1 MKIFFYSIIF
11 FFIALIIIHFIQLKE
26 REYFKCNLDDN
37 KGSHDCFKEKQQDN
51 SVKLKEA
58 SKANNK
64 FKNIITKFKKKNEKN
79 EKQIKKHS
87 EYLNKQKEVKVL
99 V

>member
-37 KGSHDCFKEKQQDN
+37 KGSHDCFKEKQNDN

-58 SKANNK
+58 SKKNNK

-87 EYLNKQKEVKVL
+87 EYLNKQKEEGQVE
-99 V
+99 